1 MNYEALMC
9 LRYVLP
15 KYPSRSPVLCPVGAA
30 GAAYSVYNTLDLKSI
45 QLDTLSYV
53 CSRHVAAQGQL
64 AAAQLVFNTVL
75 KFFNNVK
82 DVSCAGEGH

>member
-1 MNYEALMC
+1 M
-9 LRYVLP
+9 
-15 KYPSRSPVLCPVGAA
+15 
-30 GAAYSVYNTLDLKSI
+30 YNTLDLKSI

-53 CSRHVAAQGQL
+53 SSRHVAAQGQL

-82 DVSCAGEGH
+82 DVSHAGGRGGGRGRALCVKNGGRGRLVIGVEQSLCCLLVV

>member
-1 MNYEALMC
+1 MFAVRPAEVLVTN
-9 LRYVLP
+9 LRF
-15 KYPSRSPVLCPVGAA
+15 SGAA

-82 DVSCAGEGH
+82 DVSCGGRGEGEQSWSFDR